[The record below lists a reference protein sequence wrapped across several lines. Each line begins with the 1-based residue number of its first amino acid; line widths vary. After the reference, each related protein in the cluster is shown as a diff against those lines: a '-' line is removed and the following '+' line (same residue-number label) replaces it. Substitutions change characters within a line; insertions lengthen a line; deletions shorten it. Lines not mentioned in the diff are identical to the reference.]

1 MTSLPVPGGPPAAAW
16 PELVRRLRD
25 GETSA
30 MEDLYRVFCA
40 GIRFHLWRHVG
51 PQDMTDRLHD
61 VFLIVTESIR
71 SGELREPERLM
82 GYVRTVVRRQIAGHL
97 HTRREQRQKW
107 RTLEAG
113 PVLPDRRPSPESGI
127 IRRQYRELASR
138 ILSSMRERDR
148 EVLLRFYVREQSA
161 ADICREMEL
170 SETQFRLLKSRAKAR
185 PTQLCHGRLGSP

>member
-1 MTSLPVPGGPPAAAW
+1 MTDPSPPRDPIAPAW
-16 PELVRRLRD
+16 PELVRRLRA
-25 GETSA
+25 GEPSA
-30 MEDLYRVFCA
+30 MEDLYRVFYA
-40 GIRFHLWRHVG
+40 GIRFHLWRQVG

-61 VFLIVTESIR
+61 IFLIVTESIR

-107 RTLEAG
+107 RTIEAG
-113 PVLPDRRPSPESGI
+113 PVLPDRRPSAESRI
-127 IRRQYRELASR
+127 IRLQYRELAGR
-138 ILSSMRERDR
+138 ILSTMRQRDR

-161 ADICREMEL
+161 AEICRDMKL

-185 PTQLCHGRLGSP
+185 LTQLCKGRLGAP